1 MAPNISTPEL
11 LIKIGGIHLLI
22 CGIFHLFF
30 PKMFQWEKRLAD
42 LSGENKFRILNTL
55 KLMNWNQLIF
65 WLILAYISLFFSDE
79 LLSSPLGK
87 SILTI
92 IVLFW
97 IIRILIF
104 QPLYVG
110 FKTGISK
117 LQILFFIP
125 GLTLFIIPWINA
137 MFS

>member
-1 MAPNISTPEL
+1 
-11 LIKIGGIHLLI
+11 
-22 CGIFHLFF
+22 
-30 PKMFQWEKRLAD
+30 
-42 LSGENKFRILNTL
+42 
-55 KLMNWNQLIF
+55 MNWNQLIF

-117 LQILFFIP
+117 LQLLFFIP
-125 GLTLFIIPWINA
+125 GLILFIIPWINV